1 MCLTVIS
8 FTVRPPTGSGA
19 LNPGRSIM
27 TKHAR
32 VFTLSPK
39 KKIGSLPEVELQPFY
54 GIARPAGSYI
64 KKAAIPT

>member
-39 KKIGSLPEVELQPFY
+39 KKIGVYLKLNYSLFTVSPVPRDH
-54 GIARPAGSYI
+54 I
-64 KKAAIPT
+64 